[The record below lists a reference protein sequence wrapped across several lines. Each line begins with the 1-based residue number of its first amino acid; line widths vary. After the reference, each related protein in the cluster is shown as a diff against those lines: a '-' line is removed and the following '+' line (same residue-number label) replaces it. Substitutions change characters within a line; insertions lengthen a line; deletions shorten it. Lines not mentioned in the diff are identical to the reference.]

1 VERRIHESVLPV
13 QAAIG
18 RAEQEC
24 LVPVPRGMI
33 ADGEPETP
41 TKPESEAHVH
51 VVDENHEDAK
61 FVFTSI
67 RKMRRRAKPGGS
79 QRRVLRYDPQL
90 VDSLWGKAA
99 VIANDQ
105 RAQRPVGL
113 EITVWPGVVHAD
125 LRPGCY
131 SRW

>member
-1 VERRIHESVLPV
+1 
-13 QAAIG
+13 
-18 RAEQEC
+18 
-24 LVPVPRGMI
+24 
-33 ADGEPETP
+33 
-41 TKPESEAHVH
+41 
-51 VVDENHEDAK
+51 
-61 FVFTSI
+61 
-67 RKMRRRAKPGGS
+67 
-79 QRRVLRYDPQL
+79 
-90 VDSLWGKAA
+90 LWGKAA